1 MEQSQ
6 PERSPIIEGMF
17 EVPVTGSYS
26 LNLNASLTSEQ
37 QATLEDLALIS
48 ALQRAEPEAYETLL
62 RRFQS
67 PVYNLAWRLL
77 DNPADAGDVVQE
89 VFLKVFR
96 NVDSFRGDSSLRTW
110 IYRIAVNESHNRRR
124 WIFRHR
130 KGETGI
136 EDVFSGDDN
145 REAPLVDTRETPFDF
160 TMNHEAQMLLEEG
173 LSSISPALRAALVLR
188 EVEELSYDEI
198 AGVLEISIGTVKSRI
213 VRGREALRRYL
224 ANRLNPAGALEMA
237 PGTVK

>member
-1 MEQSQ
+1 
-6 PERSPIIEGMF
+6 MF
-17 EVPVTGSYS
+17 EVPVAALSS

-37 QATLEDLALIS
+37 QAALEDQALIS
-48 ALQRAEPEAYETLL
+48 ALQRAEAEAYETLI

-124 WIFRHR
+124 WLFRHR
-130 KGETGI
+130 KGETAI
-136 EDVFSGDDN
+136 DDVFPPDDN
-145 REAPLVDTRETPFDF
+145 REAPLVDTGETPFDF
-160 TMNHEAQMLLEEG
+160 TMNREAQLLLEEG
-173 LSSISPALRAALVLR
+173 LAAISPAFRAALVLR
-188 EVEELSYDEI
+188 EIEEMSYEEI
-198 AGVLEISIGTVKSRI
+198 AHVLDISMGTVKSRI
-213 VRGREALRRYL
+213 VRGREALRCYL
-224 ANRLNPAGALEMA
+224 ANRINPAGALEMVTGSKWG
-237 PGTVK
+237 PGEVKLGNVT